1 MSRTLPLFPLNTVVF
16 PGMTVPLHVFED
28 RYRAL
33 VEELLTEPDPAERL
47 FGTVAIREG
56 FEVSEPRAPEKGRSA
71 HGGQSLF
78 RVGCLLQLTDVERND
93 DGSFDILAVGRG
105 RLRLTDI
112 LTAAT
117 YPTGEVELLG
127 DDHDAAVAPEM
138 VERARS
144 LFERY
149 RLQLSDLHG
158 DDVLTGVLPQDPAFL
173 SWTLAAT
180 TLLPLPERQTLLEA
194 DDTHLR
200 LAMLSRMLRDEM
212 RAMAVVPSLPAV
224 DVARTGWSPN

>member
-16 PGMTVPLHVFED
+16 PGMTVPLHVFEE
-28 RYRAL
+28 RYRTL
-33 VEELLTEPDPAERL
+33 VAELLAEPDPAQRI

-56 FEVSEPRAPEKGRSA
+56 FETGD

-78 RVGCLLQLTDVERND
+78 RVGCVLQLTDVEHNP
-93 DGSFDILAVGRG
+93 DGTYDVVAVGRG
-105 RLRLTDI
+105 RLRLSA
-112 LTAAT
+112 LVPGAP

-127 DDHDAAVAPEM
+127 DDHDTAVAPEM
-138 VERARS
+138 IERARS

-149 RLQLSDLHG
+149 RLQLSELHG
-158 DDVLTGVLPQDPAFL
+158 DDVLTGALPQDAAYL

-180 TLLPLPERQTLLEA
+180 TLLPLPERQSLLEA

-200 LAMLSRMLRDEM
+200 LAMLTRMIRDEM
-212 RAMAVVPSLPAV
+212 HAMTVVPSLPAV

>member
-56 FEVSEPRAPEKGRSA
+56 FEVSEPYGES

-78 RVGCLLQLTDVERND
+78 RVGCLLQLTEVERND
-93 DGSFDILAVGRG
+93 DGSFDIVAVGRG
-105 RLRLTDI
+105 RLRLATIVTD
-112 LTAAT
+112 AA
-117 YPTGEVELLG
+117 YPAGEVELLG
-127 DDHDAAVAPEM
+127 DDHDAAAAPEI

-180 TLLPLPERQTLLEA
+180 TLLPLPDRQTLLEA

-212 RAMAVVPSLPAV
+212 HAMAVVPSLPAV

>member
-16 PGMTVPLHVFED
+16 PGMTVPLHIFEE

-33 VEELLTEPDPAERL
+33 VRELLEVRDPAQRV

-56 FEVSEPRAPEKGRSA
+56 FEVGES
-71 HGGQSLF
+71 HGAQSLF
-78 RVGCLLQLTDVERND
+78 RVGCVLQLTEVESND
-93 DGSFDILAVGRG
+93 DGSFDVVAVGRG
-105 RLRLTDI
+105 RLRLSSIVTDRP
-112 LTAAT
+112 
-117 YPTGEVELLG
+117 YPAGEVELLG
-127 DDHDAAVAPEM
+127 DDHDDVVAPEL

-149 RLQLSDLHG
+149 RVQLSHLHG
-158 DDVLTGVLPQDPAFL
+158 EEVLTGSLPRDPAYL

-180 TLLPLPERQTLLEA
+180 TLLPMPDRQSLLEA

-200 LAMLSRMLRDEM
+200 LAMITRLLRDEM
-212 RAMAVVPSLPAV
+212 RAMDVVPSLPAV

>member
-16 PGMTVPLHVFED
+16 PGMTVPLHIFEE
-28 RYRAL
+28 RYRTL
-33 VEELLTEPDPAERL
+33 VEELLEVPDPAQRV

-56 FEVSEPRAPEKGRSA
+56 FEVGDA
-71 HGGQSLF
+71 HGAQSLF
-78 RVGCLLQLTDVERND
+78 RVGCVLQLGEAERNP
-93 DGSFDILAVGRG
+93 DGTFEIVAVGRG
-105 RLRLTDI
+105 RLRLSSI
-112 LTAAT
+112 LTDRP
-117 YPTGEVELLG
+117 YPAGVVEVLG
-127 DDHDAAVAPEM
+127 DDHDDVVAPEL

-149 RLQLSDLHG
+149 RGHLSQLHG
-158 DDVLTGVLPQDPAFL
+158 EDVLTGSLPRDPAYL

-180 TLLPLPERQTLLEA
+180 TLLPLPDRQSLLEA

-200 LAMLSRMLRDEM
+200 LAMITRLLREEM
-212 RAMAVVPSLPAV
+212 RAMDVVPSLPAV

>member
-28 RYRAL
+28 RYRSL
-33 VEELLTEPDPAERL
+33 VEKLLEEPDPAQRV

-56 FEVSEPRAPEKGRSA
+56 YEVSEPYGGAADEKG

-78 RVGCLLQLTDVERND
+78 RVGCVLQLTEHERNA
-93 DGSFDILAVGRG
+93 DGSFDVVAVGRG
-105 RLRLTDI
+105 RLRLAGVLTD
-112 LTAAT
+112 AV
-117 YPTGEVELLG
+117 YPTGEVEVLG
-127 DDHDAAVAPEM
+127 DDHDSVVAPEL
-138 VERARS
+138 VERACS

-149 RLQLSDLHG
+149 RQALSGLHG
-158 DDVLTGVLPQDPAFL
+158 DDVLTGTLPKDPAYL

-180 TLLPLPERQTLLEA
+180 TLLPLPDRQTLLEA

-200 LAMLSRMLRDEM
+200 LAILTRMLRDEM
-212 RAMAVVPSLPAV
+212 RAMAAVPSLPAV

>member
-16 PGMTVPLHVFED
+16 PGMTVPLHVFEE
-28 RYRAL
+28 RYRTL
-33 VEELLTEPDPAERL
+33 VEELLTEPDPAQRV

-56 FEVSEPRAPEKGRSA
+56 FETGD

-78 RVGCLLQLTDVERND
+78 RVGCVLQLTEAERND
-93 DGSFDILAVGRG
+93 DGTFDIVVVGRG
-105 RLRLTDI
+105 RLRLSGV
-112 LTAAT
+112 LTQTA

-127 DDHDAAVAPEM
+127 DDHDDVTAPEV

-149 RLQLSDLHG
+149 RLQLSQLHG
-158 DDVLTGVLPQDPAFL
+158 EDVLTGVLPQDPAYL
-173 SWTLAAT
+173 SWTLAAI
-180 TLLPLPERQTLLEA
+180 TLLPLPDRQSLLEA

-200 LAMLSRMLRDEM
+200 LAMLSRLLRDEM
-212 RAMAVVPSLPAV
+212 RAMNAVPSLPAV

>member
-33 VEELLTEPDPAERL
+33 VEKLLTEPDPAQRV

-56 FEVSEPRAPEKGRSA
+56 FEVSEPYGES

-78 RVGCLLQLTDVERND
+78 RVGCVLQLTEVERND
-93 DGSFDILAVGRG
+93 DGSFDIVAVGRG
-105 RLRLTDI
+105 RLRLSEVLTDD
-112 LTAAT
+112 AWPA
-117 YPTGEVELLG
+117 GDVELLG
-127 DDHDAAVAPEM
+127 DDHDDAVAAEL

-149 RLQLSDLHG
+149 RQSLSTIHG
-158 DDVLTGVLPQDPAFL
+158 DEVLTGALPQDPAYL

-180 TLLPLPERQTLLEA
+180 TLLPLPDRQTLLEA
-194 DDTHLR
+194 DDAHLR
-200 LAMLSRMLRDEM
+200 LALLTRMLRDEM

>member
-16 PGMTVPLHVFED
+16 PGMTVPLHVFEE

-33 VEELLTEPDPAERL
+33 VEELLTEPDPTQRI

-56 FEVSEPRAPEKGRSA
+56 FEVTEPFGPGGGDQT

-78 RVGCLLQLTDVERND
+78 RVGCVLQLTEAERND
-93 DGSFDILAVGRG
+93 DGTFDIVVVGRG
-105 RLRLTDI
+105 RLRLSGV
-112 LTAAT
+112 LTHAA
-117 YPTGEVELLG
+117 YPSGEVELLG
-127 DDHDAAVAPEM
+127 DDHDDVTAPEM

-149 RLQLSDLHG
+149 RLQLSQLHG
-158 DDVLTGVLPQDPAFL
+158 EDVLTGVLPKDPAYL
-173 SWTLAAT
+173 SWTLAAI
-180 TLLPLPERQTLLEA
+180 TLLPLPDRQSLLEA

-200 LAMLSRMLRDEM
+200 LAMLTRLLREEM
-212 RAMAVVPSLPAV
+212 RAMEVVPSLPAV